1 MEQMLE
7 KLNKIQR
14 MELKSQQCLIEL
26 HDLAHEEYRRFEE
39 ERNMLLQCLH
49 AVAQLKQ
56 EREEELQQ
64 LRDRLSETNEDI
76 RLLEREKERL
86 EKENSKAKEAK
97 ERYQYLG
104 IRVQKIYRV
113 TPIVKKSS

>member
-1 MEQMLE
+1 
-7 KLNKIQR
+7 
-14 MELKSQQCLIEL
+14 
-26 HDLAHEEYRRFEE
+26 
-39 ERNMLLQCLH
+39 MLLQCLH

-56 EREEELQQ
+56 EREEEQ

-104 IRVQKIYRV
+104 IMVHKIYRRKAAK
-113 TPIVKKSS
+113 PILQTNKTVLFRTNNFF